1 MKDQG
6 LPFVSK
12 DQNLPNA
19 PQIRPIERFWAI
31 LKFLVYE
38 GNWSAQNREQLIR
51 RIKWAI
57 AKYNR
62 DNVVRMME
70 ALPQKIRL
78 ANENGL
84 NSVL

>member
-12 DQNLPNA
+12 DQNPPND
-19 PQIRPIERFWAI
+19 PQICPIERFWAI

-38 GNWSAQNREQLIR
+38 GHWSAQNREQLIR

-57 AKYNR
+57 AKYDK
-62 DNVVRMME
+62 DNVVRMKDGL
-70 ALPQKIRL
+70 AQKIRS
-78 ANENGL
+78 AHEYGL